1 MIEGFWFTPIR
12 DGNAGWQ
19 DFIRIHSIP
28 RIGERVYHNFY
39 YYVVTDVVYDT
50 KEKVVRVVGVYND

>member
-12 DGNAGWQ
+12 DERAGWN
-19 DFIRIHSIP
+19 DYIRIHSIP
-28 RIGERVYHNFY
+28 RIGERVYYDFS

-50 KEKVVRVVGVYND
+50 KEGVVRVVGVYK